1 VAELNGTTDTLYL
14 ERTLEHS
21 NLYRVVVLQ
30 VDGIVSIAT
39 PSLTITALDSKNII
53 YLSTLIDDTIV
64 RVATSNMP
72 TQILIT
78 IDQIG
83 ER

>member
-1 VAELNGTTDTLYL
+1 VAELNGTTDTLDL

-21 NLYRVVVLQ
+21 NLYRVIVLQ

-39 PSLTITALDSKNII
+39 PSITITALDSKNII
-53 YLSTLIDDTIV
+53 YLSTFADHTIV
-64 RVATSNMP
+64 RVATSNVA

-78 IDQIG
+78 VD
-83 ER
+83 